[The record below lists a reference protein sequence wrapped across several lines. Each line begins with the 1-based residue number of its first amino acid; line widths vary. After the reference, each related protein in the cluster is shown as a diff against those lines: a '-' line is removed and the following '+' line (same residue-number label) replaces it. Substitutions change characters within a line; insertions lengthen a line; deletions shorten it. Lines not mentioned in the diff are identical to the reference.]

1 MVVQFNGQEFP
12 MSEHVTPLR
21 QRMID
26 DMAIR
31 NMSTG
36 TQQAYI
42 RAVKNFSLFFRQ
54 SPDKLDFENVRQY
67 RLHLAGCGLCRWR
80 PPRRAPRSKRI
91 VMGRDRGGLVFSIDD
106 ASRYLHTHII
116 GVPKSGKSNA
126 IAHELRQDVCN
137 NAAAGASA

>member
-54 SPDKLDFENVRQY
+54 SPDKLDFENV
-67 RLHLAGCGLCRWR
+67 
-80 PPRRAPRSKRI
+80 
-91 VMGRDRGGLVFSIDD
+91 
-106 ASRYLHTHII
+106 
-116 GVPKSGKSNA
+116 
-126 IAHELRQDVCN
+126 LR
-137 NAAAGASA
+137 